1 MPIAR
6 SLNSANCVMVTM
18 EGMEVLDWPVFERP
32 AFNINCR
39 TLISTL
45 IKWNTIHII
54 VYICN
59 HI

>member
-1 MPIAR
+1 MSIPR
-6 SLNSANCVMVTM
+6 SLNGVMVAM
-18 EGMEVLDWPVFERP
+18 ECMEVLDWPVFERP

-54 VYICN
+54 VYTCN
-59 HI
+59 QI

>member
-1 MPIAR
+1 MSIPR
-6 SLNSANCVMVTM
+6 SLNGAMVAMECV
-18 EGMEVLDWPVFERP
+18 EVLDWPVFERP

-54 VYICN
+54 VYTRN